1 MDIARIKK
9 LMKSDEDVRM
19 VSAETTPIFAKAC
32 EMFIIELTL
41 RSWSFTDQ
49 AKRKTLQ
56 VFI

>member
-1 MDIARIKK
+1 
-9 LMKSDEDVRM
+9 MKSDEDVRM

-56 VFI
+56 VII